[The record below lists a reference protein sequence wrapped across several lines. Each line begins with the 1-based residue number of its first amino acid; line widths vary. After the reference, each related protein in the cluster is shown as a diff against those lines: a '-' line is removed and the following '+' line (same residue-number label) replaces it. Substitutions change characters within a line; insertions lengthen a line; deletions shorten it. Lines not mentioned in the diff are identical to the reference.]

1 MFLFSRK
8 DSEDEDDEPP
18 KANKHTLKTV
28 ANKVV
33 AQQQI
38 VGKAGQEHKILS
50 PKRGSVGLLSVVTA
64 ITNLENTK
72 EAVLNSDELVK
83 KLFKGLNNSLYKPAV
98 PSEYQSST
106 VPLVLKNYR
115 WGAFDLP
122 VYHDTVLSIARP
134 LTPPP
139 PPAANTGII
148 TGTTTES
155 PQAQPEEP
163 SPANS
168 TPRDIETGNI
178 PTAVSTFA
186 SSVKAAVLESQKSF
200 PRPPRKKSLSSKS
213 QEDSKELENN
223 DVLVEEHTEDSEH
236 PVRRRSR
243 TDSASFGK
251 ADQPSPRSADPSR
264 SRRHSRGQP
273 SKEQGIENSST
284 REEGMEPEAGSI
296 DLLEQMRALSVQDNL
311 TQQQP
316 SSSSARRR
324 RQRSGNSAHK
334 TTASRSRS
342 HSRSKEQEGDRGQT
356 PSSGADDS
364 IEALLRLDSPD
375 SQRRFLKHP
384 GSPSAGGQGIAVD
397 ETVPL
402 PVAPRTPTVT
412 AATAAAES
420 ITVNATDTITAA
432 VATSPP
438 VSPQPAQSHK
448 VTSAQQAL
456 PSQDTADSSTP
467 QPVGT
472 ATAGAGEESKHE
484 GKLISPAQRS
494 VFRPTFAV
502 PRPQPLSPFSAVA
515 AVAPAGIS
523 HSGNDKDSIQHDASP
538 PYRINSVNYQ
548 NIATS
553 PPTIRN
559 GYAEKRNLNAYE
571 TPGNT
576 EQEVNFKKF
585 SRRPVDH
592 SEERQPR
599 KPKKHASPSKH
610 WYMAGA
616 YSSHSEAIEAI
627 AHLHKLVSATSP
639 SGAIDTNVMLNEKF
653 RLQRDLGRMQ
663 WVVECSDAHSKGI
676 VQAYTAGKQQQQQH
690 MLNTH
695 GIEENSR
702 YPDHHPT
709 PASARESKPRHNEK
723 YLRERDQA
731 LEHNMRAIRQ
741 QLPVQQD
748 QQEARL
754 RFPPIQQAQTQP
766 QQQSKHKNSKPK
778 SSSQQQPSS
787 RHKGGRRKG

>member
-18 KANKHTLKTV
+18 KASKHTLKTV

-33 AQQQI
+33 GQQQI

-83 KLFKGLNNSLYKPAV
+83 KLFKGLDNSLYKPAV

-106 VPLVLKNYR
+106 VPPALKNYR

-139 PPAANTGII
+139 PPATNTSVI
-148 TGTTTES
+148 TSTTTES

-163 SPANS
+163 SPANG
-168 TPRDIETGNI
+168 TPRDIETDNI

-186 SSVKAAVLESQKSF
+186 TSVKAAVLESQKNF
-200 PRPPRKKSLSSKS
+200 PRPPRKKSHSSKS
-213 QEDSKELENN
+213 QEDNKELETNHL
-223 DVLVEEHTEDSEH
+223 LVEERIEFSER

-251 ADQPSPRSADPSR
+251 ADQPSPRSADTSIK
-264 SRRHSRGQP
+264 RHSRVQLG
-273 SKEQGIENSST
+273 KEQGIENSST
-284 REEGMEPEAGSI
+284 REERTEPEAGSI
-296 DLLEQMRALSVQDNL
+296 DLLEQMRALSVQDNV

-356 PSSGADDS
+356 PSAGADDS

-397 ETVPL
+397 VAEELPL
-402 PVAPRTPTVT
+402 SAAPRTPTVT
-412 AATAAAES
+412 AVAEAR
-420 ITVNATDTITAA
+420 TVSTITAA
-432 VATSPP
+432 VAASPP
-438 VSPQPAQSHK
+438 VSPQPAQSHE

-456 PSQDTADSSTP
+456 TSQDTADSSTP

-472 ATAGAGEESKHE
+472 ATAGTGEESKHE

-494 VFRPTFAV
+494 VFRPTFAA
-502 PRPQPLSPFSAVA
+502 PRPQPLSPPSAVA

-523 HSGNDKDSIQHDASP
+523 HSSNDKDTILHDASP

-548 NIATS
+548 NIAAS
-553 PPTIRN
+553 PPAIHN
-559 GYAEKRNLNAYE
+559 GYAEKRSLNAYE
-571 TPGNT
+571 TPGNA
-576 EQEVNFKKF
+576 EQDINFKKF

-592 SEERQPR
+592 NEEKQSS
-599 KPKKHASPSKH
+599 KTKKHASPSKH

-639 SGAIDTNVMLNEKF
+639 SGAINTNEMLNEKF

-676 VQAYTAGKQQQQQH
+676 VQAYTAGKQQQQQQH
-690 MLNTH
+690 MLNIH
-695 GIEENSR
+695 GIEEHSR

-709 PASARESKPRHNEK
+709 PASVREGKPRHNEK

-741 QLPVQQD
+741 QLPTQQD
-748 QQEARL
+748 QQQEARL
-754 RFPPIQQAQTQP
+754 RFPPIQQAQALP

-778 SSSQQQPSS
+778 SSQQQPSS